1 MNYNLRQT
9 LGLESAEIFSPSTI
23 VLEDTEVSSEVEL
36 VNEVQEVHET
46 SSVILK
52 ASSDMDMVED
62 SVATLES
69 ILLTLEVSMEQHSIN
84 NITHALTYVSLE
96 NIEKRF
102 GLTSGYLTV
111 GLEEVNEENMEVA
124 ATGMTTKIKSMLS
137 QLKGAGLE
145 LLDKIAQGIE
155 VVRKDIAKIGTRV
168 KQRIQALRS
177 NINRNNKGGVELK
190 AGGLKKLT
198 GIANNGVVNGS
209 SFMPKLT
216 QTAATVNGI
225 VNATGKHDV
234 LSAYVESL
242 KNGNQQTIQGATKV
256 YSAYLASMKGLS
268 FTHEYTDSGGTVEK
282 TEPLIN
288 GKVIFKYGLDPD
300 LVKAAFKEID
310 SMATEIDRDFLAT
323 EANDEIPKEKL
334 SKLKALGEKAWEKI
348 KSLGNRFK
356 GSLPYLLKAI
366 AWSVYGIIAAFSAFF
381 GFLGGIPLIAIGA
394 APAVLILVLMLL
406 SIGVTVAAVI
416 NVVVNIYRAGKAVVL
431 GSKTEGSEEET
442 TEVTPVV
449 PANLPKVK
457 LSTDALI
464 NIVLMGCTSF
474 AIRDGAKS
482 KDVTKVESLSA
493 KDIDKACGI
502 LDSLCDSTINYVTGT
517 KDRKALITEYRK
529 LTKGTKIREGEYD
542 VDVSRQL
549 TEFIKD
555 NISFEVDLCRS
566 MSSVLLSGIT
576 YLEASNNATTVEAQ

>member
-52 ASSDMDMVED
+52 ASSDMDLVED

-84 NITHALTYVSLE
+84 NITHALAFVSLE
-96 NIEKRF
+96 SIEKRF

-124 ATGMTTKIKSMLS
+124 ATGMTAKIKSMLS

-155 VVRKDIAKIGTRV
+155 VVRKDIAKIGARV

-177 NINRNNKGGVELK
+177 NINKANKGGVELK

-198 GIANNGVVNGS
+198 GIANNGVVTGS

-216 QTAATVNGI
+216 QTASIVNGI
-225 VNATGKHDV
+225 VNATSKHDV

-268 FTHEYTDSGGTVEK
+268 FTHEYTDGGGTEEK

-288 GKVIFKYGLDPD
+288 GKVIFKYGLDPE

-334 SKLKALGEKAWEKI
+334 VKLKALGEKAWEKI
-348 KSLGNRFK
+348 KALGNRFK
-356 GSLPYLLKAI
+356 GAIPHLLKASV
-366 AWSVYGIIAAFSAFF
+366 WSVYGILSGFSALF
-381 GFLGGIPLIAIGA
+381 GFLGGIPLIVIGT
-394 APAVLILVLMLL
+394 PPVLILVLMLL

-416 NVVVNIYRAGKAVVL
+416 NVVVNIYRAGKAVVS

-442 TEVTPVV
+442 TEVIPKV

-482 KDVTKVESLSA
+482 KDVQKVESLSA

-502 LDSLCDSTINYVTGT
+502 LDSLCDSTINYVSGT
-517 KDRKALITEYRK
+517 KDRKTLITEYRK

-576 YLEASNNATTVEAQ
+576 YLEASNNATAVEAQ